1 MPGSYRDFPPK
12 SPQCHRFAERVE
24 DVKPSVWVEFT
35 GLAAEC
41 KAVNI
46 GQGFPDSPMP
56 RFVARMLENVAQH
69 PERTDWHQYSRG
81 FGHPRLTNAL
91 AKVYSSTLGV
101 NVNAQTNVLV
111 TVGAYLSLYY
121 SFMGWLNNGDEV
133 IVLDPAFDCYV
144 PQILMAGGVP
154 IPVVLSLP
162 ADPKSSAD
170 YTLNVKTIEEKISER
185 TKMIVVNNPHNPTGK
200 LFTQE
205 ELEKIADIAGRHNLL
220 VVADEVYEWHVYG
233 GKKMM
238 RFASL
243 PGMYERT
250 ITIGSAG
257 KAFSVTGW
265 KLGWSV
271 APAELLEPLRR
282 IHQNCVFTCP
292 TPIQEAVAE
301 AFEKELEILK
311 TNPAESYL
319 KKGITLDLI
328 RQRDRMASILRS
340 AGMKPIIPDSDET
353 NDPLD
358 FRFVRWM
365 CREKKLAMIPNSAF
379 YTDINKQDNDHFV
392 RVCFFKTANMVENA
406 TETDLKTF
414 KDFLTQY
421 NAVAEQCFISCI
433 TDFTTRTVNNA
444 EDQCCSNCLDKFL
457 KMTQRMSLRFQEHQL
472 IQNEAQ
478 EPLGLK

>member
-1 MPGSYRDFPPK
+1 MIDGSYDKYSFQQR
-12 SPQCHRFAERVE
+12 QCFSKRVA
-24 DVKPSVWVEFT
+24 DIKPSVWVEFT
-35 GLAAEC
+35 SLATEC

-46 GQGFPDSPMP
+46 GQGFPDAPVP
-56 RFVARMLENVAQH
+56 GFVAGMLEDVAKH

-91 AKVYSSTLGV
+91 AKLYSNTLGV
-101 NVNAQTNVLV
+101 NVDAQQNVLV

-144 PQILMAGGVP
+144 PQIRMAGGVP

-162 ADPKSSAD
+162 SEPRSSKD
-170 YTLNVKTIEEKISER
+170 YTVNVEAIEEKISKR
-185 TKMIVVNNPHNPTGK
+185 TKMIVLNNPHNPTGK

-205 ELEKIADIAGRHNLL
+205 ELEKITDIVIRHNLL

-233 GKKMM
+233 YNRMI

-250 ITIGSAG
+250 LTIGSAG
-257 KAFSVTGW
+257 KAFSITGW
-265 KLGWSV
+265 KLGWSI

-292 TPIQEAVAE
+292 TPIQQAVAE
-301 AFEKELEILK
+301 AFEKELDIIK
-311 TNPAESYL
+311 TNPTESYL
-319 KKGITLDLI
+319 KKGITSELI
-328 RQRDRMASILRS
+328 QQRDRMASILRS
-340 AGMKPIIPDSDET
+340 AGMKPIIPDSDGPFKAADGS

-379 YTDINKQDNDHFV
+379 YTGPNKQDKDRFV
-392 RVCFFKTANMVENA
+392 RVCFFKSDKILDAAESI
-406 TETDLKTF
+406 LKSF
-414 KDFLTQY
+414 
-421 NAVAEQCFISCI
+421 
-433 TDFTTRTVNNA
+433 R
-444 EDQCCSNCLDKFL
+444 
-457 KMTQRMSLRFQEHQL
+457 MTKQ
-472 IQNEAQ
+472 
-478 EPLGLK
+478 

>member
-1 MPGSYRDFPPK
+1 MRGGNVDAHLSEQRQHF
-12 SPQCHRFAERVE
+12 SERVAN
-24 DVKPSVWVEFT
+24 VKPSVWVEFT

-46 GQGFPDSPMP
+46 GQGFPDTPMP
-56 RFVARMLENVAQH
+56 AFVARMLEDVAKH

-91 AKVYSSTLGV
+91 SRLYSSTLGV
-101 NVNAQTNVLV
+101 NVDAQQNVLV

-121 SFMGWLNNGDEV
+121 SFMGWLNDGDEV

-144 PQILMAGGVP
+144 PQIRMAGGIPV
-154 IPVVLSLP
+154 PVVLNLP
-162 ADPKSSAD
+162 SDPQSSKD
-170 YTLNVKTIEEKISER
+170 YMLNVKAIEEKINKR
-185 TKMIVVNNPHNPTGK
+185 TKMIVLNNPHNPTGK

-205 ELEKIADIAGRHNLL
+205 ELEKIAGIVVRYNLL
-220 VVADEVYEWHVYG
+220 VIADEVYEWHVYG
-233 GKKMM
+233 DKKMV

-243 PGMYERT
+243 PDMYRRT

-265 KLGWSV
+265 KLGWSI

-292 TPIQEAVAE
+292 TPIQQAVAE
-301 AFEKELEILK
+301 AFEKELDIIES
-311 TNPAESYL
+311 NPTESYL
-319 KKGITLDLI
+319 KKGIASELI
-328 RQRDRMASILRS
+328 QQRDRMASILRS
-340 AGMKPIIPDSDET
+340 AGMKPIIPDSGYFMVADFSHLDGPFKVLDGN

-379 YTDINKQDNDHFV
+379 YTGPNKHGNDHFI
-392 RVCFFKTANMVENA
+392 RVCFFKSDKVLDAAESI
-406 TETDLKTF
+406 LK
-414 KDFLTQY
+414 
-421 NAVAEQCFISCI
+421 S
-433 TDFTTRTVNNA
+433 
-444 EDQCCSNCLDKFL
+444 
-457 KMTQRMSLRFQEHQL
+457 FQM
-472 IQNEAQ
+472 A
-478 EPLGLK
+478 